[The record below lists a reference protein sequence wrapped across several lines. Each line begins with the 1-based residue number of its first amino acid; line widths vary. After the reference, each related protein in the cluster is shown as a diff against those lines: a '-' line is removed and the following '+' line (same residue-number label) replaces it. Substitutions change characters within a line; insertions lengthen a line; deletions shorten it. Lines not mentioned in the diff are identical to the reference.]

1 MLISNDFLFAT
12 DGSVDQGETDNQL
25 ICYDMPE
32 IDLGISGLFPEPL
45 LVWLGL
51 EVLRLSR

>member
-1 MLISNDFLFAT
+1 MDDFLFAT

-25 ICYDMPE
+25 ICFDMPE